1 MSKIVIHA
9 VGGAGQNIATKVS
22 AAYQASTEVKVLR
35 IDSSK
40 ANYDGDD
47 LFLLTHRDESKIID
61 GGGGVI
67 GTHLDEGQA
76 FLSKYIA
83 VNKLLTEDSDVHVII
98 HSSSGGTGST
108 LGSSLA
114 EYLRKLNKAVL
125 VCMITDDFDTI
136 RIENTLKVFKR
147 YRGISIKHPMSIL
160 FAENKGKHED
170 ERRNDA
176 DALIVDTVN
185 LLGVL
190 LEKETLELDSR
201 DVINTFKPEVFF
213 GGNTEGL
220 GVIEI
225 TTSNSVVFKEEKGQP
240 LIVRGASE
248 TSGSYIGP
256 APRALRI
263 GITDKYKKPMFMIAF
278 QGGGEA
284 IDKYWGNKYKKHAIV
299 ADSFS
304 YDENDPFAL

>member
-9 VGGAGQNIATKVS
+9 VGGAGQNIANKVLS
-22 AAYQASTEVKVLR
+22 GYQASTEMKVLR
-35 IDSSK
+35 IDSSR

-47 LFLLTHRDESKIID
+47 LFLLTHRDEAKNID
-61 GGGGVI
+61 GGGGVV

-83 VNKLLTEDSDVHVII
+83 VNKLLTEDADIHVII

-136 RIENTLKVFKR
+136 RVENTLKVFRR
-147 YRGISIKHPMSIL
+147 YRGVSIKNPMSIL
-160 FAENKGKHED
+160 FAENIGKCED
-170 ERRNDA
+170 SRRENA

-185 LLGVL
+185 LLGVF

-213 GGNTEGL
+213 GGMTEGL

-225 TTSNSVVFKEEKGQP
+225 IVSNSVVFKDEKGQP

-248 TSGSYIGP
+248 TSGSYTGP
-256 APRALRI
+256 TPRALRV
-263 GITDKYKKPMFMIAF
+263 GITPKYKKPMFMVAF
-278 QGGGEA
+278 QGGGET
-284 IDKYWGNKYKKHAIV
+284 IDKYWGNKYKKHTIV
-299 ADSFS
+299 ADVYS
-304 YDENDPFAL
+304 YDEDDPFAL